1 MEFKGIDVSK
11 WNGTIDWQKVKG
23 SGIDFAIIREG
34 FGVKSPNQIDEKFK
48 YNITGAKNAGISCG
62 AYHYSYAVSVQ
73 EAVNEAQ
80 FCLENIRGYQLAYPI
95 AFDAEDKIMLKLS
108 TRQRTDICKAFC
120 EEMEKNGYYTMI
132 YCNLNWLET
141 FIKNTVRPSTYR
153 GYEALIRKHIVP
165 SIGHHKIF
173 ELNLPILQEFFNSKK
188 RTSVNDKSPAKL
200 SEKTIKNMRNIHTL
214 STL

>member
-1 MEFKGIDVSK
+1 MSTNIANKFTLRAARKSDEVLEPYES
-11 WNGTIDWQKVKG
+11 KG
-23 SGIDFAIIREG
+23 SRTVPRRER
-34 FGVKSPNQIDEKFK
+34 KSNLSDL
-48 YNITGAKNAGISCG
+48 
-62 AYHYSYAVSVQ
+62 V
-73 EAVNEAQ
+73 
-80 FCLENIRGYQLAYPI
+80 
-95 AFDAEDKIMLKLS
+95 DDKIMLKLS
-108 TRQRTDICKAFC
+108 TRQMTDICKAFC
-120 EEMEKNGYYTMI
+120 EEMEKNGYYAMI

-165 SIGHHKIF
+165 STGHHKIF

-214 STL
+214 NTL